1 MQKRLKSEFLGDAEF
16 CADKAI
22 AALIGEGDGECGNGE
37 KRRLMLKI
45 MRSVVENELS
55 ARQRQTV
62 SLYYFSGMN
71 IPEIA
76 AELGVNRSTV
86 SRTISR
92 GRRNIMEKMKYF
104 L

>member
-1 MQKRLKSEFLGDAEF
+1 MQKRLKSEFLGEAEF
-16 CADKAI
+16 CADKSI
-22 AALIGEGDGECGNGE
+22 AALIGEGESGNAE
-37 KRRLMLKI
+37 KRRFMLKI
-45 MRSVVENELS
+45 MRSVIENELS

-62 SLYYFSGMN
+62 TLYYFQNMN

-104 L
+104 I